1 MNQTVLKWW
10 NIPNGIK
17 MVEYTSRRWTT
28 TWTSPGRRSSGT
40 EEPNPA
46 VPYLH
51 IQVDEPK
58 LSLASDARKLA
69 RHHCINRMFV
79 TDDYETL
86 TKMGIYFPYIYS
98 SLHQYQKNN
107 TFGISYTI

>member
-28 TWTSPGRRSSGT
+28 TWTSLGRRSSGT

-58 LSLASDARKLA
+58 LSLASDA
-69 RHHCINRMFV
+69 V
-79 TDDYETL
+79 SE
-86 TKMGIYFPYIYS
+86 S
-98 SLHQYQKNN
+98 
-107 TFGISYTI
+107 